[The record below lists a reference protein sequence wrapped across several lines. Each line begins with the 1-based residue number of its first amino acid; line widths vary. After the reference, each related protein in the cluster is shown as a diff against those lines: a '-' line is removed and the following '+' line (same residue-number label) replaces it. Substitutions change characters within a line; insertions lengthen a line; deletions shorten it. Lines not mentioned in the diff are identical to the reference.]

1 MNKFKIIFKNN
12 MSVTV
17 KAKLYEWPKSPL
29 SKMLYLYDDNRKVIG
44 MYDVSNIIS
53 IELLDNESTSS
64 ATKKCYIDS
73 ETQQFFILADECKY
87 VPDTNI
93 LKLYNDYELISTVNL
108 NAAYGYYIEQK
119 ELNIWRK
126 KVQNLLYLLAFY
138 LD

>member
-53 IELLDNESTSS
+53 IIELLDSKAASS

-73 ETQQFFILADECKY
+73 EIQQFFILADECTY

-93 LKLYNDYELISTVNL
+93 LKLYSDNKLISTVNL
-108 NAAYGYYIEQK
+108 NVAYGYYIEQK
-119 ELNIWRK
+119 ELNI
-126 KVQNLLYLLAFY
+126 
-138 LD
+138 